1 MADAHDIQSWLNGDL
16 LRSKRFKEQYPL
28 IGLIVGLVF
37 LYILTGY
44 QAVKQ
49 QHRLSD
55 TKKEML
61 DAKFR
66 YMTISAQLTNA
77 TRQSQVLEAL
87 RENGSNLKE
96 NTVPPVKIKNEE
108 LRINVR
114 RAKKYGMALRS
125 DLYVHCA
132 GFCGGVGQDHLYP
145 GRRTKRMVEGG
156 GEASADSPSY
166 SCHTR

>member
-16 LRSKRFKEQYPL
+16 LRSKRFREQYPL

-96 NTVPPVKIKNEE
+96 NTVPPTKIE
-108 LRINVR
+108 
-114 RAKKYGMALRS
+114 
-125 DLYVHCA
+125 D
-132 GFCGGVGQDHLYP
+132 
-145 GRRTKRMVEGG
+145 
-156 GEASADSPSY
+156 
-166 SCHTR
+166 